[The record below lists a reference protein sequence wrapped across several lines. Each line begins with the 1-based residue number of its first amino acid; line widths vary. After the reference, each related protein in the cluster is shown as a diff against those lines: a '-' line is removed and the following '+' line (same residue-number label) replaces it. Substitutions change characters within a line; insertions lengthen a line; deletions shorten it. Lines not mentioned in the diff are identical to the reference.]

1 MSHEAFFFFFVL
13 VAFCCSVCKEGIYSV
28 VCVAGKDKVLS
39 KTHSKDSQQIYI
51 ITTKNCAV

>member
-1 MSHEAFFFFFVL
+1 MSHEAFFFFVL